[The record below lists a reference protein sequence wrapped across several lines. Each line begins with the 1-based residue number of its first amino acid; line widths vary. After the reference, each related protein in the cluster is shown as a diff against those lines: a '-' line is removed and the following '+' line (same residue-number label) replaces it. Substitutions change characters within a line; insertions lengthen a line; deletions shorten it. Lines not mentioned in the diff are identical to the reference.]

1 MRRILS
7 ALGAA
12 VTMAA
17 VAWIGTG
24 DSVVARQGAARLDR
38 DYPVQ
43 PVSFEAVH
51 LNDAF
56 WAPKIET
63 NRQASIQAA
72 FEQCEAS
79 GRVDNFIRAAQV
91 LRGETPASLR
101 APGYPFDDTDLYK
114 VIEGA
119 SYTLAVRPDPVLEKK
134 VDGYIAQIAA
144 AQEKDGYLYTTR
156 TINPAAPH
164 RWAGKERWELEKVD
178 SHELYDFGHLAE
190 AAVAHYQ
197 ATGKKTLLDVAVRF
211 ADLLADTFGPGKRA
225 IWPGHQIAEMALVR
239 LYRVTGKNAYLDL
252 SKFMLDVR
260 KPDAPASSNHPA
272 TYNQSQAPVV

>member
-1 MRRILS
+1 MRRLIS

-12 VTMAA
+12 LTLAA
-17 VAWIGTG
+17 FAWIATG
-24 DSVVARQGAARLDR
+24 DPIVARQGAARLDR

-101 APGYPFDDTDLYK
+101 APGYPFDDTDL
-114 VIEGA
+114 
-119 SYTLAVRPDPVLEKK
+119 
-134 VDGYIAQIAA
+134 
-144 AQEKDGYLYTTR
+144 
-156 TINPAAPH
+156 
-164 RWAGKERWELEKVD
+164 
-178 SHELYDFGHLAE
+178 
-190 AAVAHYQ
+190 
-197 ATGKKTLLDVAVRF
+197 
-211 ADLLADTFGPGKRA
+211 
-225 IWPGHQIAEMALVR
+225 
-239 LYRVTGKNAYLDL
+239 
-252 SKFMLDVR
+252 
-260 KPDAPASSNHPA
+260 
-272 TYNQSQAPVV
+272 

>member
-1 MRRILS
+1 MGRLLT

-17 VAWIGTG
+17 ILWLGTSDAVLAG
-24 DSVVARQGAARLDR
+24 QRAARLDR
-38 DYPVQ
+38 DYPFQ

-101 APGYPFDDTDLYK
+101 APGYPF
-114 VIEGA
+114 
-119 SYTLAVRPDPVLEKK
+119 
-134 VDGYIAQIAA
+134 
-144 AQEKDGYLYTTR
+144 
-156 TINPAAPH
+156 
-164 RWAGKERWELEKVD
+164 
-178 SHELYDFGHLAE
+178 
-190 AAVAHYQ
+190 
-197 ATGKKTLLDVAVRF
+197 
-211 ADLLADTFGPGKRA
+211 
-225 IWPGHQIAEMALVR
+225 
-239 LYRVTGKNAYLDL
+239 
-252 SKFMLDVR
+252 
-260 KPDAPASSNHPA
+260 
-272 TYNQSQAPVV
+272 